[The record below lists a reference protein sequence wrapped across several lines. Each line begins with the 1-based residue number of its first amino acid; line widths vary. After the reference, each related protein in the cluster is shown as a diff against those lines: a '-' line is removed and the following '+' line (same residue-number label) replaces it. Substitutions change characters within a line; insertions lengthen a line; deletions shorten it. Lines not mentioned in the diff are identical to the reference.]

1 MLVVDVIMPLPPEE
15 TFGYLLLVF
24 NKDAL
29 KRSITKDHD
38 YFKNDINMIILYFG
52 PITTPHNQY
61 L

>member
-1 MLVVDVIMPLPPEE
+1 MPLPPEE

-29 KRSITKDHD
+29 KRSIIKDHD
-38 YFKNDINMIILYFG
+38 YFKNDINMFILYFG
-52 PITTPHNQY
+52 SITTNHNQY